1 MGGEVRKAQQIHQC
15 LSQLLLRNQLNIW
28 ILTHFERKK
37 GRLPPLP
44 KSLLAAS
51 IAALALDLEIA

>member
-1 MGGEVRKAQQIHQC
+1 MRKAQQIYQC
-15 LSQLLLRNQLNIW
+15 FSQLLLRNQLNIW